1 MINFS
6 DYQDVAGP
14 KYIQPGVHEVTIRE
28 WSLNQTNPMILELV
42 LYPKGGSSENGTT
55 FRFYFTSEASIKIQL
70 TKIRQIL
77 NRLTTDKVINEL
89 STPDNDLLP
98 FVEKLNEIS
107 RGRSLR
113 MLFGAREYVNQNGE
127 TKVST
132 EIPLYNFSENIES
145 EEAEVGIVNETR
157 LVYNPDDPK
166 IFKRLPKA
174 EAGQEWGS

>member
-1 MINFS
+1 
-6 DYQDVAGP
+6 
-14 KYIQPGVHEVTIRE
+14 
-28 WSLNQTNPMILELV
+28 
-42 LYPKGGSSENGTT
+42 
-55 FRFYFTSEASIKIQL
+55 
-70 TKIRQIL
+70 
-77 NRLTTDKVINEL
+77 
-89 STPDNDLLP
+89 
-98 FVEKLNEIS
+98 
-107 RGRSLR
+107 